1 MGEIHRPPE
10 GFVALTMAKP
20 LRLGGVPEHFSLPI
34 QLSMKK
40 GLVGSEEVTFDA
52 QPGGTGQMIEN
63 LNNGSLDVAF
73 ALTEGMVMATTS
85 GVLKGCSI
93 VGVYVESPLEWGV
106 HLHPEKQNRV
116 AISRFMSGSH
126 LMSYAFTKQNDWPA
140 EKLQFV
146 PTGGLRGALEA
157 FKDDKVDLFLWD
169 QFMTTPCVED
179 GTLKKVGVV
188 PSPWPC
194 FVVVARDEVRG
205 PALDRLVRIFLEEA
219 HEMKAHPEES
229 VPTLMREFNLSESIA
244 RQWLESTRFA
254 EPGTELSD
262 RVRETILKYI
272 PQ

>member
-85 GVLKGCSI
+85 GALKGCSI

-106 HLHPEKQNRV
+106 HVHPASTATCVADLDPEKQNRV

-194 FVVVARDEVRG
+194 FVVVAGGGARGEGPPGRIGADADARVQSERVHRAAVAGEHPLCRAGHGAVRSGARDHSE
-205 PALDRLVRIFLEEA
+205 I
-219 HEMKAHPEES
+219 HSS
-229 VPTLMREFNLSESIA
+229 V
-244 RQWLESTRFA
+244 
-254 EPGTELSD
+254 
-262 RVRETILKYI
+262 VVVK
-272 PQ
+272 